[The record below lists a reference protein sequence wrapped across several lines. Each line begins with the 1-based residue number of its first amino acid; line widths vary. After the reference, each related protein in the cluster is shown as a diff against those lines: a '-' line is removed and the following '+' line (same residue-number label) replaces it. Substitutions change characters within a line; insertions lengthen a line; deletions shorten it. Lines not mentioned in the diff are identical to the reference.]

1 MAKLLLDEILEVQK
15 SVLDNLSNISIVAV
29 SENQMIEVNADGN
42 RKITAIHINEEI
54 LKSYSLHDMQTLL
67 IETVNRALDMSQE
80 AEARETNRMMD
91 VFSPAIFDSIK

>member
-15 SVLDNLSNISIVAV
+15 SVLDNLSNISIVAI

-54 LKSYSLHDMQTLL
+54 LKSYSLHDVQTLL

>member
-54 LKSYSLHDMQTLL
+54 LKSYSLHDVQTLL